1 MRTISIRQ
9 ELTRLGSTLGY
20 PADGAVFEDVDRV
33 SPGQSTESALSAPTY
48 MSLDLWK
55 DLGRPVFINVEVKV
69 ADE

>member
-9 ELTRLGSTLGY
+9 ELTRLGFNYGT
-20 PADGAVFEDVDRV
+20 PADGAVFEDVERLL
-33 SPGQSTESALSAPTY
+33 PGKSSESGVTVPTY

-55 DLGRPVFINVEVKV
+55 EVGRPVFINVEVQV